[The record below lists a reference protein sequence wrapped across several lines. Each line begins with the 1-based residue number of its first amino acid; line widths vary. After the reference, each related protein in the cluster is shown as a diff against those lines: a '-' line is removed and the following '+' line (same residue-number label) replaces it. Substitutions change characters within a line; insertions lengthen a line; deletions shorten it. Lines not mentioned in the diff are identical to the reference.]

1 MDDCKY
7 HVCVVVFRLG
17 SEHARGHIREFIMTG
32 GRAVSKTTRQSG
44 LARWQVELALRLL
57 LNDSGSGH
65 SLKQIATHCGL
76 SRSYFEKAFKVSLGT
91 PPHRWL
97 VRQRIQ
103 RAGEKLEQTNDS
115 VSSIALSCGFTD
127 QSHLTRVF
135 GAIVGSSPGAWRRQR
150 KASVARTLSGDPW
163 QVAEEDRGQGRNRT
177 TDTRI
182 FSPLSL
188 VLGA

>member
-17 SEHARGHIREFIMTG
+17 SEQAREHPGGLIMTRS
-32 GRAVSKTTRQSG
+32 RAVSKITRQGG

-57 LNDSGSGH
+57 VNDSGSGH
-65 SLKQIATHCGL
+65 SLKQIAAHCGL

-127 QSHLTRVF
+127 QSHLTGVF

-150 KASVARTLSGDPW
+150 KASVA
-163 QVAEEDRGQGRNRT
+163 
-177 TDTRI
+177 
-182 FSPLSL
+182 PL
-188 VLGA
+188 